1 MLSRF
6 SSDELRSQT
15 VDVWIFLSD
24 LCIFTSFNSEE
35 NVSTENKSDK
45 TNLLGFVFFLS
56 IYKGYPQ
63 YLEVSLNT
71 E

>member
-15 VDVWIFLSD
+15 VD

-45 TNLLGFVFFLS
+45 TNLLVFFFFLS

>member
-45 TNLLGFVFFLS
+45 TNLLGFFFF
-56 IYKGYPQ
+56 
-63 YLEVSLNT
+63 
-71 E
+71 

>member
-15 VDVWIFLSD
+15 VD

-45 TNLLGFVFFLS
+45 TNLLFFFFFLS

>member
-45 TNLLGFVFFLS
+45 TNLLGFFLS

>member
-15 VDVWIFLSD
+15 VD

-45 TNLLGFVFFLS
+45 TNLLGFFFFKYIQRLS
-56 IYKGYPQ
+56 SIFGSQSEY
-63 YLEVSLNT
+63 
-71 E
+71 

>member
-15 VDVWIFLSD
+15 VD

-45 TNLLGFVFFLS
+45 TNLLGFFFFLS